1 MMEVNEKKQV
11 EAIVKEYLPHEE
23 TKVEKLK
30 KLNKKVKRPAT
41 IFAYTFGVIGS
52 LVLGVGMC
60 LAMKVIGNLM
70 PLGIVIGVLGIAMV
84 SVNYFIYKLINKKRM
99 AKFQCDVLK
108 ISNELLNIEDQFKIE
123 FKYVN

>member
-70 PLGIVIGVLGIAMV
+70 PLGIVIGVLGIGMV
-84 SVNYFIYKLINKKRM
+84 SANYFIYKLINKKRM

-108 ISNELLNIEDQFKIE
+108 ISNELLNVED
-123 FKYVN
+123 